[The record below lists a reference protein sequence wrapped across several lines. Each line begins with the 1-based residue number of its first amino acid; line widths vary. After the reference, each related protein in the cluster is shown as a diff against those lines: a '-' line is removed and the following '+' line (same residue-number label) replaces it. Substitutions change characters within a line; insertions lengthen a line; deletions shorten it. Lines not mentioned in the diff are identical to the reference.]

1 MGLAVSSMHY
11 TGLMGT
17 TYYIHHDEIDSLY
30 GVHQM
35 NMSYF
40 NIAVSIGM
48 GSVTAI
54 ITVVEFY

>member
-17 TYYIHHDEIDSLY
+17 TYYIHRDKIDSLH
-30 GVHQM
+30 GIHQM
-35 NMSYF
+35 DMNYL
-40 NIAVSIGM
+40 NISVSIGL
-48 GSVTAI
+48 GSIATI